1 VKIAMTTRV
10 LFLVAVVVGLGLL
23 PRPGDG
29 QEAKTIVGPYNE
41 ELSEG
46 AEALMAGDAERG
58 VELTLKGLRHETRS
72 YDRRTGLSNLCAG
85 YIMLHQ
91 LDTALD
97 YCNRVLDETD
107 RHWRAYSNRAL
118 IYVKLG
124 RFEDAEA
131 DLLRAE
137 AIAPNARP
145 VNSVRALLRDATD
158 PVAPTVI
165 IDDRR
170 DPYVNDN

>member
-1 VKIAMTTRV
+1 MTTR
-10 LFLVAVVVGLGLL
+10 ALL
-23 PRPGDG
+23 PPLMVISLGFLSHPAIS
-29 QEAKTIVGPYNE
+29 QEAKTVVGPYNA
-41 ELSEG
+41 ELTEG
-46 AEALMAGDAERG
+46 AEALLAGDAERG
-58 VELTLKGLRHETRS
+58 VELTLKGIRHETRS

-85 YIMLHQ
+85 YILLNE

-124 RFEDAEA
+124 RYAEA
-131 DLLRAE
+131 SADLERAE
-137 AIAPNARP
+137 AIAPRARP
-145 VNSVRALLRDATD
+145 VRSVRSMLQDATD

-170 DPYVNDN
+170 EPSPDAG

>member
-1 VKIAMTTRV
+1 MMTRV
-10 LFLVAVVVGLGLL
+10 LVLSCAVICLGLA
-23 PRPGDG
+23 PRLVNG
-29 QEAKTIVGPYNE
+29 QEAKTVVGPYNA

-85 YIMLHQ
+85 YVLLDQ
-91 LDTALD
+91 LETALD
-97 YCNRVLDETD
+97 YCNQVLAETD

-118 IYVKLG
+118 VYVKLG
-124 RFEDAEA
+124 RFAEAEA
-131 DLLRAE
+131 DLQRAE

-145 VNSVRALLRDATD
+145 VNAVRSLLRDATD

-170 DPYVNDN
+170 DPYGNED